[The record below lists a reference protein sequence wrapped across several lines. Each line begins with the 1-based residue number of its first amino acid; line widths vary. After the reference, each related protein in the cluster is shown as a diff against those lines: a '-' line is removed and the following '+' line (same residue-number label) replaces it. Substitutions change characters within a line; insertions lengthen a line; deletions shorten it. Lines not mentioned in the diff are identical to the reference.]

1 MDINYD
7 FIPVRK
13 SLEFGHTSEQF
24 YDKLLPNAG
33 YPKLTDADATLWNIN
48 DAQTLTPFLSD
59 MKIGYTVWLA
69 NNGTNDWD
77 ILYLDNTK
85 IIVTDND
92 GSVDGSTYKWTTSFS
107 QFCSRRHCC

>member
-1 MDINYD
+1 MLVI
-7 FIPVRK
+7 
-13 SLEFGHTSEQF
+13 
-24 YDKLLPNAG
+24 
-33 YPKLTDADATLWNIN
+33 PKLTDADATLWNIN
-48 DAQTLTPFLSD
+48 DAQTLTPVLSD

-92 GSVDGSTYKWTTSFS
+92 GSVDGSNI
-107 QFCSRRHCC
+107 QMDNVLIPIL